1 MNQSIIAKVFPQIG
15 EGSALKLQMLWPEYD
30 HVMLV
35 SDGGFL
41 SSVPGLRHRVAL
53 QLWRQAPL
61 AHAGKIACS
70 LAHSVRLCRGPWGM
84 ERAKSQAL
92 P

>member
-41 SSVPGLRHRVAL
+41 SSVPGLRQSRIAAL
-53 QLWRQAPL
+53 EAGAPSTCWEDCMFP
-61 AHAGKIACS
+61 GS
-70 LAHSVRLCRGPWGM
+70 
-84 ERAKSQAL
+84 
-92 P
+92 